1 MKWPIVI
8 QVGKPDGRAWVSIAC
23 FVLVLV
29 MLVMMWADR
38 SLLRDDFFK
47 TIATALIIT
56 AWLNGP
62 VGWAFQ
68 ATKGGGELADQNAAL
83 VRQNVESNPPIAN
96 DPPAPSKGPTK

>member
-1 MKWPIVI
+1 MQFPITIKLTV
-8 QVGKPDGRAWVSIAC
+8 VKPDGRGWVAVAC
-23 FVLVLV
+23 FVLVLL
-29 MLVMMWADR
+29 MLLMMWADR

-68 ATKGGGELADQNAAL
+68 ATKSGGELADRNASL
-83 VRQNVESNPPIAN
+83 VEESARARPPI
-96 DPPAPSKGPTK
+96 DKE

>member
-1 MKWPIVI
+1 MKLPIVI
-8 QVGKPDGRAWVSIAC
+8 TIAKPDGRGWISLAC
-23 FVLVLV
+23 FFLVLV
-29 MLVMMWADR
+29 ILMMMWIDR

-68 ATKGGGELADQNAAL
+68 ATKSGGELAQQNADL
-83 VRQNVESNPPIAN
+83 VRKNVEANPPI
-96 DPPAPSKGPTK
+96 DETEKKT

>member
-1 MKWPIVI
+1 MKLPIVI
-8 QVGKPDGRAWVSIAC
+8 RLSIAKPDGRGWISLAC
-23 FVLVLV
+23 FALVLII
-29 MLVMMWADR
+29 LLMMWADR

-68 ATKGGGELADQNAAL
+68 ATKSGGELATQNADL
-83 VRQNVESNPPIAN
+83 VRRQAEASPPIGDDEA
-96 DPPAPSKGPTK
+96 K